1 MYIVVVYFLQKLNSN
16 KPTTVFIFFRL
27 SKVAMEASKK
37 PIRPDVRNLVLEICC
52 TDTNGEDAEVPYI
65 KYNFR

>member
-1 MYIVVVYFLQKLNSN
+1 MSIIAMFTSIFLKSF
-16 KPTTVFIFFRL
+16 VFRL

-37 PIRPDVRNLVLEICC
+37 PIGPEVRNLVLEICV
-52 TDTNGEDAEVPYI
+52 TDTNGEDADVPYI